1 MKTIGIIDYYVSE
14 WHAYKYHSILED
26 CARAVGE
33 EFKIAYAYG
42 ELDVSLYDGLTTA
55 EWCEKHGAVK
65 CDSIEEVCKKSDYIM
80 ILAPSNPETHLR
92 LAAEALKYG
101 KNTFIDKTFAPDYAT
116 AKEIYDIADS
126 YGTKIFSSSA
136 LRYATELDGMKAE
149 KSIAITG
156 GGGNFPE
163 YVIHQAEMLIKILG
177 CDVSGVHSEARSD
190 GIFAIDVKFDSG
202 KSGAMLFDPKSSYAI
217 SAMLP
222 SGTSVEKRIDSKLIF
237 LSLIKDILRFFNDGT
252 VSFNLNET
260 LSVIKLRELAIKS
273 VKNL

>member
-101 KNTFIDKTFAPDYAT
+101 KNTFIDKTFAPDYAI

-136 LRYATELDGMKAE
+136 LRYATELDGLKAE

-163 YVIHQAEMLIKILG
+163 YVIHQAEMLIKLAG
-177 CDVSGVHSEARSD
+177 TDMSGVRAERKGD
-190 GIFAIDVKFDSG
+190 GYVVSVDFANNVTATMSYEKFFNYSVAIDGGEVVEM
-202 KSGAMLFDPKSSYAI
+202 KSAFFNA
-217 SAMLP
+217 
-222 SGTSVEKRIDSKLIF
+222 LIT
-237 LSLIKDILRFFNDGT
+237 DVLRFFLTGEP
-252 VSFNLNET
+252 SFSRDET
-260 LSVIKLRELAIKS
+260 LAVAKLREDAIKC
-273 VKNL
+273 VEAL

>member
-14 WHAYKYHSILED
+14 WHAYKYYSILED

-65 CDSIEEVCKKSDYIM
+65 CDSIDELCEKSDYIM

-92 LAAEALKYG
+92 LAAAALKHG

-116 AKEIYDIADS
+116 AKQIYDIADS

-136 LRYATELDGMKAE
+136 LRYSTELEGLSGA
-149 KSIAITG
+149 KSYAITG
-156 GGGNFPE
+156 GGGNLPE
-163 YVIHQAEMLIKILG
+163 YIIHQAEMLIKLVG
-177 CDVSGVHSEARSD
+177 CSHSN
-190 GIFAIDVKFDSG
+190 
-202 KSGAMLFDPKSSYAI
+202 I
-217 SAMLP
+217 SAERD
-222 SGTSVEKRIDSKLIF
+222 GEKYVISVEFPNSVKATMSYEKFFTYSVAVDGGEVVEMKSPYFNALIT
-237 LSLIKDILRFFNDGT
+237 DALRFFLTGEP
-252 VSFNLNET
+252 SFSRDET
-260 LSVIKLRELAIKS
+260 LAVAKLREDAIKCAEA
-273 VKNL
+273 L